1 MFSTRY
7 WIFLLIVIAAIG
19 YSMFP
24 SQGQPVLLTS
34 PSDPY
39 QYQYLELPNGIK
51 TLLIHTPNTDKAA
64 AAMTV
69 PVGSGDDPKGR
80 EGLAHFLEHM
90 LFLGTERYPEA
101 GEYQAY
107 ISRHGGSHN
116 AFTAHRQTTY
126 FFEINQNALEGALDR
141 FAPFFISPT
150 FDSNY
155 VDREINAV
163 HAEYTAK
170 LKDDSRRIF
179 SAEKQAMNP
188 NHPYAS
194 FSTGNLDTLSDRPD
208 SRIRDELLAFYDQH
222 YSADRMTLVIAG
234 NYPLEQLSTWAQ
246 QQFSDVPVRQSSP
259 ISVQEPLFVA
269 EQLPLDMHIQPI
281 KELRRLQ
288 FTFPMPETRSL
299 YHVKPLQLLGHILG
313 HEGEGSLL
321 ALLKAQGWAE
331 GLSAGQGLATEH
343 DATLMVQIQLTREG
357 LEQVDAITELL
368 FAKINQITS
377 APLPSYL
384 MEEQHA
390 ISELSF
396 RFKEQ
401 GRLSDYAVRLST
413 NLLHYPAHDVIY
425 GDYRWEPISPEQ
437 LQPYLDQLNAQN
449 MLRTLI
455 APDVST
461 DTLDPWYGTP
471 IKIRPYQRANVDV
484 TALAKTLSLPTPNPF
499 IPSALDQQP
508 SQQTA
513 TPMPLSSERGL
524 SVWFYPE
531 HQFSQPKAQV
541 LLQLQTINDDAS
553 ARQQM
558 LAHLYARSINEA
570 LNTYTYPA
578 HLAGLNYHLSANE
591 LGLQIMISGYYDKQ
605 TELLDRIL
613 TDMSAMAITEAQF
626 QRYRAS
632 LQRQLENQ
640 LKNKPF
646 ERTLSELRQW
656 LYRPSFNEHALLSA
670 LNDLTLT
677 DLEDYAQRLQ
687 QPLAGQLYVHG
698 RLPESAV
705 IALQQQVES
714 HLAFA
719 EQGVQPREVL
729 RVPAGQHQHDMAL
742 SHPDMAYTRYVQ
754 GPDNDD
760 RTRAAFAL
768 LGQILS
774 APYYQTMRTEQQLG
788 YIVFASGFPQQ
799 TVPGLV
805 FIVQSPTAKPDT
817 ISRHSEQF
825 FADYAQQLAQLS
837 AEEFSA
843 FQQGLINT
851 LREPAKNM
859 GEKAMRFWRDLQVQR
874 TEFDT
879 NHAIAEQVASLTL
892 TDIQTLYH
900 AALIEQTLPHII
912 ITQGGA
918 VDGAQ
923 ALHDIQRDTVP
934 AFLPHTPVIQD
945 SL

>member
-19 YSMFP
+19 YTMLP
-24 SQGQPVLLTS
+24 LKGQPALLTS

-39 QYQYLELPNGIK
+39 QYHALVLPNGIK
-51 TLLIHTPNTDKAA
+51 TLLIQTPNTDKAA

-116 AFTAHRQTTY
+116 AFTAHGQTTY
-126 FFEINQNALEGALDR
+126 FFEINQHALEGALDR

-150 FDSNY
+150 FDSTY

-208 SRIRDELLAFYDQH
+208 SRIRDELIAFYDQH

-234 NYPLEQLSTWAQ
+234 NYSLEQLSAWATA
-246 QQFSDVPVRQSSP
+246 QFSDIPVRQTAP
-259 ISVQEPLFVA
+259 LHTDEPLFIA
-269 EQLPLDMHIQPI
+269 EQLPLDMTIKPI
-281 KELRRLQ
+281 KEIRRLQ

-299 YHVKPLQLLGHILG
+299 YAFKPLQLISHILG
-313 HEGEGSLL
+313 HEGDGSLL
-321 ALLKAQGWAE
+321 ALLKQQGWAE
-331 GLSAGQGLATEH
+331 GLSAGQGLSTAH
-343 DATLMVQIQLTREG
+343 DATLMVQIQLTRDG
-357 LEQVDAITELL
+357 VAHTDTITELL
-368 FAKINQITS
+368 FAKIEQITS
-377 APLPSYL
+377 APIPAHL
-384 MEEQHA
+384 MDEQQA
-390 ISELSF
+390 ISDLGF

-413 NLLHYPAHDVIY
+413 NLLHYPMHDVIY
-425 GDYRWEPISPEQ
+425 GDYRWQPIQPSQ
-437 LQPYLDQLNAQN
+437 LQPYLDRLTPNN

-455 APDVST
+455 TPEVTT

-471 IKIRPYQRANVDV
+471 IKIRPYQRADVDR
-484 TALAKTLSLPTPNPF
+484 TELAQALSLPQPNPF
-499 IPSALDQQP
+499 IPNELNQQP
-508 SQQTA
+508 SQQTV
-513 TPMPLSSERGL
+513 TPLALTSNRGL

-531 HQFSQPKAQV
+531 HQFAQPKAQI
-541 LLQLQTINDDAS
+541 LLQLQPAQINAS

-558 LAHLYARSINEA
+558 LAHLYARSVNEA
-570 LNTYTYPA
+570 LNTFTYPA

-591 LGLQIMISGYYDKQ
+591 LGLQLMISGYYDKQ
-605 TELLDRIL
+605 PVLLDRIFNEMHNV
-613 TDMSAMAITEAQF
+613 DISAEQF
-626 QRYRAS
+626 QRYQAS

-656 LYRPSFNEHALLSA
+656 LYRPSFNEQTLLSA
-670 LNDLTLT
+670 LNDVTLA
-677 DLEDYAQRLQ
+677 DLQQYTHQLQ

-705 IALQQQVES
+705 VELQQHVEA
-714 HLAFA
+714 HLSFSGD
-719 EQGVQPREVL
+719 QIQQRDVL
-729 RVPAGQHQHDMAL
+729 RVPNGQHQQDMSL
-742 SHPDMAYTRYVQ
+742 SHPDFAYTRYIQ
-754 GPDNDD
+754 GIENDD
-760 RTRAAFAL
+760 RSRAAFAL

-774 APYYQTMRTEQQLG
+774 APYYQTMRTDKQLG
-788 YIVFASGFPQQ
+788 YIVFASGFPQH

-805 FIVQSPTAKPDT
+805 FIVQSPATSPAA
-817 ISRHSEQF
+817 ISRHSQQF
-825 FADYAQQLAQLS
+825 FTDYRNELAALS
-837 AEEFSA
+837 DDDFVA
-843 FQQGLINT
+843 FQQGLMNT

-874 TEFDT
+874 SGFDT
-879 NHAIAEQVASLTL
+879 NESIAQQVATLTL
-892 TDIQTLYH
+892 ADIKALYH
-900 AALIEQTLPHII
+900 AALLDQTLPQLVF
-912 ITQGGA
+912 TQGG
-918 VDGAQ
+918 
-923 ALHDIQRDTVP
+923 DIDNATPLNAINRATVP
-934 AFLPHTPVIQD
+934 TFQTAIPADNAAH
-945 SL
+945 

>member
-19 YSMFP
+19 YSMLP
-24 SQGQPVLLTS
+24 VKGQPSLLTS

-101 GEYQAY
+101 GEYQAF

-126 FFEINQNALEGALDR
+126 FFEINNNALDGALDR

-150 FDSNY
+150 FDSAY

-234 NYPLEQLSTWAQ
+234 NHPLEQLRTWAE
-246 QQFSDVPVRQSSP
+246 QQFSDVPVRQTAP
-259 ISVQEPLFVA
+259 KANNEPLFIA
-269 EQLPLDMHIQPI
+269 EQLPLDMTIQPI

-288 FTFPMPETRSL
+288 FTFPMPETQSL
-299 YHVKPLQLLGHILG
+299 YAHKPIQLLSHILG
-313 HEGEGSLL
+313 HEGDGSLL
-321 ALLKAQGWAE
+321 ALLKQQGWAE
-331 GLSAGQGLATEH
+331 GLSAGQALSTER
-343 DATLMVQIQLTREG
+343 DATLMVQIQLTRDG
-357 LEQVDAITELL
+357 LQHIDQISELL
-368 FAKINQITS
+368 FAKIEQIKSS
-377 APLPSYL
+377 AIPAHIIN
-384 MEEQHA
+384 EQQA
-390 ISELSF
+390 IADLGF

-425 GDYRWEPISPEQ
+425 GDYRWEPISAEQ
-437 LQPYLDQLNAQN
+437 WQPYLQQLDANN
-449 MLRTLI
+449 LLRTLI
-455 APDVST
+455 APDVNT

-471 IKIRPYQRANVDV
+471 IKIRPYQRANVDI
-484 TALAKTLSLPTPNPF
+484 TELAQALSLPTPNPF
-499 IPSALDQQP
+499 IPSSLDQQP
-508 SQQTA
+508 HQQTS
-513 TPMPLSSERGL
+513 TPMPLPSQSGL
-524 SVWFYPE
+524 AVWFYPE

-541 LLQLQTINDDAS
+541 LLQLQTVRDAVT
-553 ARQQM
+553 AQHQM
-558 LAHLYARSINEA
+558 LAHLYARSVNEA
-570 LNTYTYPA
+570 LNTFTYPA

-591 LGLQIMISGYYDKQ
+591 LGLQIMVGGYYDKQ
-605 TELLDRIL
+605 PVLLDRIL
-613 TDMSAMAITEAQF
+613 NEMHAITVTEQQF

-656 LYRPSFNEHALLSA
+656 LYRPSFNEQALLAA
-670 LNDLTLT
+670 LNDLTLK
-677 DLEDYAQRLQ
+677 DLENYIQSLQ

-705 IALQQQVES
+705 TAIQQQVES
-714 HLAFA
+714 HLTFTA
-719 EQGVQPREVL
+719 QGVQQREVL
-729 RVPAGQHQHDMAL
+729 RIPAGHYQYDMGL
-742 SHPDMAYTRYVQ
+742 SHPDLAYTRYVQ
-754 GPDNDD
+754 GQDNDD

-774 APYYQTMRTEQQLG
+774 APYYQTMRTEKQLG

-805 FIVQSPTAKPDT
+805 FIVQSPTTKPDA

-837 AEEFSA
+837 EEDFSA
-843 FQQGLINT
+843 FQQGLMNT

-859 GEKAMRFWRDLQVQR
+859 SEKAMRFWRDLQVQR
-874 TEFDT
+874 SDFDT
-879 NHAIAEQVASLTL
+879 NEAIAQQVSSLTL
-892 TDIQTLYH
+892 TEIQTLYQ
-900 AALIEQTLPHII
+900 AALIEQTLPHIVF
-912 ITQGGA
+912 TQGGTIPNA
-918 VDGAQ
+918 EP
-923 ALHDIQRDTVP
+923 LHDIDRAELP
-934 AFLPHTPVIQD
+934 AFPTKPLPND
-945 SL
+945 L